1 MGPLQDR
8 HLSALNNSDMSS
20 KLDEG
25 RDDGNCICVV
35 SDDEGQ
41 LPHNRIRM
49 GEGGGNPRRRGNKPY
64 TYKFMWR
71 SARKASRAIAARLKL
86 TISTYQGTTT
96 PHLSHP
102 LTVSKSTA
110 CNSSCMLRSNHA
122 A

>member
-1 MGPLQDR
+1 MARAMGPLQDR

-49 GEGGGNPRRRGNKPY
+49 GEGGGNPRRV
-64 TYKFMWR
+64 
-71 SARKASRAIAARLKL
+71 AI
-86 TISTYQGTTT
+86 SHT
-96 PHLSHP
+96 P
-102 LTVSKSTA
+102 T
-110 CNSSCMLRSNHA
+110 NSCGA
-122 A
+122 PPEKQAEP